1 MQSTKAPHGVR
12 HIRISTGQQPQQDDT
27 IFDYPAQLR
36 NNHNAF
42 LRACPRL
49 FTG

>member
-1 MQSTKAPHGVR
+1 MQSTKAPHGML
-12 HIRISTGQQPQQDDT
+12 HIRISTGQQPQQDDA

-36 NNHNAF
+36 NNHKRL